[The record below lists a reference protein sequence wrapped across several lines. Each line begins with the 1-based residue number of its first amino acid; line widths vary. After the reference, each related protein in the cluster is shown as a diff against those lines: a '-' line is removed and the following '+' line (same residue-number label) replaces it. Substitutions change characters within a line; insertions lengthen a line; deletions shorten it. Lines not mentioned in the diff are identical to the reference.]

1 VQIGPGIATLNFTAS
16 YRWERFQAAAEQ
28 FIEHLKRAYESAVSL
43 RPHLQ
48 QVTLRYINAVPFQFE
63 EQDIYDFLRS
73 KLHITLELPRAI
85 VEMSTQ
91 GLAASLNLT
100 VNYPLGKPRG
110 MGVLNIGRGQ
120 TSGAQAL
127 VWDLILASTG
137 SDVPSLDELAPW
149 LSDAHDVLGRWF
161 LTLVEGELLDNFKG
175 EDSMVTV
182 PDVSTSQ
189 TATTIAG
196 RKRDLGIL
204 GGASMQVWPDE
215 LSGGPRSDAT
225 IETRLSGIEEQPKVY
240 GSQLLDL
247 GDPRYLLSCPLLV
260 VLEAYSDEVVAS
272 IPEFD
277 LYASGVSDSV
287 ALAKLKVEVVSTYE
301 RLVELEPERL
311 GPLPRGWLAA
321 MNRVIGTVHA

>member
-1 VQIGPGIATLNFTAS
+1 MQIGPGIATLNFTAS
-16 YRWERFQAAAEQ
+16 YRWQRFQAAAEE
-28 FIEHLKRAYESAVSL
+28 FIEHLKRAHESAVSL

-48 QVTLRYINAVPFQFE
+48 QVTLRYINAIQFRFE

-73 KLHITLELPRAI
+73 KLHITLELPKAI

-149 LSDAHDVLGRWF
+149 LSDAHDVLGKWF

-175 EDSMVTV
+175 E
-182 PDVSTSQ
+182 
-189 TATTIAG
+189 G
-196 RKRDLGIL
+196 
-204 GGASMQVWPDE
+204 
-215 LSGGPRSDAT
+215 
-225 IETRLSGIEEQPKVY
+225 
-240 GSQLLDL
+240 
-247 GDPRYLLSCPLLV
+247 
-260 VLEAYSDEVVAS
+260 
-272 IPEFD
+272 
-277 LYASGVSDSV
+277 
-287 ALAKLKVEVVSTYE
+287 
-301 RLVELEPERL
+301 
-311 GPLPRGWLAA
+311 
-321 MNRVIGTVHA
+321 

>member
-1 VQIGPGIATLNFTAS
+1 
-16 YRWERFQAAAEQ
+16 
-28 FIEHLKRAYESAVSL
+28 
-43 RPHLQ
+43 
-48 QVTLRYINAVPFQFE
+48 
-63 EQDIYDFLRS
+63 
-73 KLHITLELPRAI
+73 
-85 VEMSTQ
+85 
-91 GLAASLNLT
+91 
-100 VNYPLGKPRG
+100 
-110 MGVLNIGRGQ
+110 
-120 TSGAQAL
+120 
-127 VWDLILASTG
+127 
-137 SDVPSLDELAPW
+137 
-149 LSDAHDVLGRWF
+149 
-161 LTLVEGELLDNFKG
+161 
-175 EDSMVTV
+175 MVTV

-215 LSGGPRSDAT
+215 LSGRPRSDAT
-225 IETRLSGIEEQPKVY
+225 IEEQPKTY
-240 GSQLLDL
+240 SSQLLDL

-260 VLEAYSDEVVAS
+260 VLESYSDEVVAS

-321 MNRVIGTVHA
+321 MRRVIRTVRA